1 MGRKRRRYDDKFR
14 TNAVLMLEAAG
25 YPAQKGAL
33 ARVAANLRM
42 PPTTLAGWANGHRNP
57 PPTDLR
63 CEKKADVIEFIK
75 QEIPQIFRELGDAR
89 QDANYRELM
98 IGFGIIMDK
107 WLLLSGD
114 PTERREIQGSVSVD
128 YSSKS
133 DDELRQE
140 VARQREGG
148 AGEP

>member
-14 TNAVLMLEAAG
+14 TNAVLILEAAG
-25 YPAQKGAL
+25 YPDRKGAL
-33 ARVAANLRM
+33 AHAARALGM
-42 PPTTLAGWANGHRNP
+42 PESTLHGWANGKNNP
-57 PPTDLR
+57 APSELR

-114 PTERREIQGSVSVD
+114 PTERREIKGSVSVD

-140 VARQREGG
+140 VARQCEGG

>member
-14 TNAVLMLEAAG
+14 ANAVLILEAAG
-25 YPAQKGAL
+25 YPDRKGAL
-33 ARVAANLRM
+33 AHAATSLGM
-42 PPTTLAGWANGHRNP
+42 PPSTLQGWANGHRNP

-75 QEIPQIFRELGDAR
+75 KEIPQIFRELGDAR

-98 IGFGIIMDK
+98 VGFGIIMDK

-114 PTERREIQGSVSVD
+114 ATERRALMGEVGIAIDPSTIREALAILGGSDSC
-128 YSSKS
+128 S
-133 DDELRQE
+133 
-140 VARQREGG
+140 GC
-148 AGEP
+148 GE